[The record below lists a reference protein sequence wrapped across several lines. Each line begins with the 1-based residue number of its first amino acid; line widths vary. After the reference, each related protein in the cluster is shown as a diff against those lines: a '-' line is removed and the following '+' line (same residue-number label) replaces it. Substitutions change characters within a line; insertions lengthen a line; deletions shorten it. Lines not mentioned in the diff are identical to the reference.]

1 MHILAAIER
10 IKMPKSLAKI
20 VVTSNA
26 GIANA
31 NMLATA
37 ISEHFN
43 AEITDVL
50 SIHSLY
56 QKLDDVDCDFIVST
70 TPIDSPIPC
79 IVVNAVLDEENYQMI
94 SNAIAQVRKKN
105 STSNSTYEVAN
116 KDVHSSIFVSDFLKE
131 ENIVLNKYAGDWK
144 EALISAGEL
153 LLWSNNITVNYLN
166 QMVSLVLK
174 YGPYIVFADGI
185 ALAHASPNDGVL
197 STGFSFV
204 RLDHPVSFGHDKK
217 DVNIII
223 GCAINDTP
231 AETMMLTNFMNII
244 NIPEFNQKLL
254 LASDKKEIIDI
265 IRHYEQRHV
274 AIKNK
279 SFE

>member
-1 MHILAAIER
+1 M
-10 IKMPKSLAKI
+10 
-20 VVTSNA
+20 
-26 GIANA
+26 
-31 NMLATA
+31 
-37 ISEHFN
+37 
-43 AEITDVL
+43 
-50 SIHSLY
+50 
-56 QKLDDVDCDFIVST
+56 
-70 TPIDSPIPC
+70 
-79 IVVNAVLDEENYQMI
+79 
-94 SNAIAQVRKKN
+94 
-105 STSNSTYEVAN
+105 
-116 KDVHSSIFVSDFLKE
+116 
-131 ENIVLNKYAGDWK
+131 
-144 EALISAGEL
+144 
-153 LLWSNNITVNYLN
+153 
-166 QMVSLVLK
+166 
-174 YGPYIVFADGI
+174 
-185 ALAHASPNDGVL
+185 L